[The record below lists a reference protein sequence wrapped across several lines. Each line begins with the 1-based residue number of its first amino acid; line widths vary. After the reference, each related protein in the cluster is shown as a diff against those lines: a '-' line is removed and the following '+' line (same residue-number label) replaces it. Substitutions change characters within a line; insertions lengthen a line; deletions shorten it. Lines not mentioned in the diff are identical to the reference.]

1 MERRSPIVERA
12 GALAMRHSSA
22 LVAAGVVAEIIAI
35 VVLLRVRPMPLPHI
49 DVDLYRVAVK
59 EWLAGGDVYGQLPP
73 TRAGWAIPYI
83 YPPFALVVLYPLGVL
98 PWSVAVT
105 GWFALSVLAV
115 AATLY
120 AVARRTWPSG
130 GARGALVVTA
140 LALPV
145 ATVLVNPVRETLG
158 IGQINV
164 LLMGLVAV
172 DCLIERPRWPRGMLV
187 GIALAVKVAPAAF
200 LLFFLLRRDVRA
212 LVVSGVTALAATAV
226 GFAAMPETAW
236 NYFSGG
242 LAPVRAISGVP
253 MAANQNLR
261 AVLARFDVPGAQAW
275 WLLLVLLVVAATAAG
290 MWWALRD
297 RDPALAL
304 MINALGALL
313 AAPIAW
319 THHWVWVAPALVV
332 LAGRALRYRSWGWAA
347 AAAATFAVFS
357 YGWYERLPMLENR
370 ELDWS
375 LAQHVPGDAYA
386 GAGVLLLL
394 GVVVLAVRGLR
405 ESRTGPVER
414 AGREAAEPAG
424 GIVRQS

>member
-1 MERRSPIVERA
+1 MTESKPIMERA
-12 GALAMRHSSA
+12 GDLAVRRFGLLMA
-22 LVAAGVVAEIIAI
+22 IGVVAEIIAI
-35 VVLLRVRPMPLPHI
+35 IVLLRVRPMPLPHI

-83 YPPFALVVLYPLGVL
+83 YPPFALVLLYPLGVL
-98 PWSVAVT
+98 PWSVVVT

-120 AVARRTWPSG
+120 AAARRTWPSG
-130 GARGALVVTA
+130 GARGALVVTM

-164 LLMGLVAV
+164 LLMGLVAL

-212 LVVSGVTALAATAV
+212 LVVSGATALVATAV

-242 LAPVRAISGVP
+242 MAPVRALSGVP

-275 WLLLVLLVVAATAAG
+275 WIVLVLLVVAATAVA
-290 MWWALRD
+290 MWWALRE

-332 LAGRALRYRSWGWAA
+332 LTGRALRTRSWGWAA
-347 AAAATFAVFS
+347 AAAVTFAVFS

-386 GAGVLLLL
+386 ALGVLLLL
-394 GVVVLAVRGLR
+394 GVTLTAVRGLR
-405 ESRTGPVER
+405 GERTEPAGTAER
-414 AGREAAEPAG
+414 EVAEPAG
-424 GIVRQS
+424 GTA